1 MNRSIVVTLLGAR
14 LCQPSKTVPDL
25 LTCLLQRAFRKEDAK
40 PVIDAKGRR
49 VIH

>member
-25 LTCLLQRAFRKEDAK
+25 LTCLLQRAFIKDDGK
-40 PVIDAKGRR
+40 PVIDAEGRR
-49 VIH
+49 VVR